1 MKVSKEKMAEHREKI
16 IASAAKRFRERGFEG
31 IGVAELMKEAGLTH
45 GAFYGHFASKEELV
59 ELAMER
65 AFRDSNAKWEKVIA
79 EAEGDPLQALGEF
92 YLSLRHWKNA
102 GTGCI
107 FPSLGGEITRQ
118 PTRVQNAVTEG
129 LQRFLGLLGGAI
141 RGQTEETRRRKAIA
155 AYASMVGGMVLA
167 RSTKDPALSAEIL
180 EAVSEALPGIAASA
194 PTP

>member
-129 LQRFLGLLGGAI
+129 LQRFLGLLGRTI
-141 RGQTEETRRRKAIA
+141 RGKTEETRRRKAIA

-180 EAVSEALPGIAASA
+180 EAVSEALPDIAASA